1 MRIKGTVRYDGSRYY
16 GFQIQKKPEMV
27 SVQGEIQK
35 ALSIIYDREMKIF
48 GAGRTDRGVHALN
61 QVFHFD
67 SEKEVDCDRLRYSM
81 NRLLPPDIR
90 ILSLE
95 AVSDEFHARFSAKKK
110 HYRYIVNREE
120 DPFMVHYALT
130 WYKELDIEKIRK
142 GMELFIGTHDFSCFC
157 SNRDKED
164 SVRTIYDFTLKEE
177 RNRLIFDI
185 IGSGFRRHMVRMM
198 IGTLL
203 VLGDHQIDT
212 IYIEDRLRN
221 PDVGTTAYSANP
233 KGLYLVEVSYDP
245 E

>member
-16 GFQIQKKPEMV
+16 GFQIQKKPEMI
-27 SVQGEIQK
+27 SIQGEIQK
-35 ALSIIYDREMKIF
+35 VLSIIYAREMKIF

-61 QVFHFD
+61 QIFHFD
-67 SEKEVDCDRLRYSM
+67 TEKEADLDRLRYSM
-81 NRLLPPDIR
+81 NRLLSPDIR

-95 AVSDEFHARFSAKKK
+95 AVSEDFHARFSAVKK
-110 HYRYIVNREE
+110 HYRYIVVREG
-120 DPFMVHYALT
+120 DPFMVRYALT
-130 WYKELDIEKIRK
+130 WYKDLNVEIIEK
-142 GMELFIGTHDFSCFC
+142 GMKLFLGEHDFSCFC

-177 RNRLIFDI
+177 GNRLIFDI

-203 VLGDHQIDT
+203 ALGDRQIDL

-221 PDVGTTAYSANP
+221 VGGTTAYSANP
-233 KGLYLVEVSYDP
+233 EGLYLVEVSYDS